1 VAGHP
6 EQYGATI
13 TLPPGFTSGS
23 YQVRVKLDYTL
34 TDADYTIMTQC
45 YSDIAPPSGPC
56 SAGQKRASDVDDDG
70 GVDVFDLNLWIR
82 VRSSL

>member
-1 VAGHP
+1 M
-6 EQYGATI
+6 I
-13 TLPPGFTSGS
+13 
-23 YQVRVKLDYTL
+23 
-34 TDADYTIMTQC
+34 DADYTIMTQC